1 MNEQDKKM
9 EVEKESKIFTA
20 CMAFPLLVLYF

>member
-1 MNEQDKKM
+1 MSKDKKM

>member
-1 MNEQDKKM
+1 MRRDKKM